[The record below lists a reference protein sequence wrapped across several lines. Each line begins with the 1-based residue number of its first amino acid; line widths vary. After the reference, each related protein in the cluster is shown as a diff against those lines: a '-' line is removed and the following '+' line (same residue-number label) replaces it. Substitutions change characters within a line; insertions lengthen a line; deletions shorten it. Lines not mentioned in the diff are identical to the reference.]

1 MTGHSLAAAEH
12 RGCVPARWRRLA
24 VLGSR
29 AARGVLCWTARAT
42 VAMGNCMSEPDGG
55 RLPLTGPDGL
65 SGSLSARENAAAA
78 AGVLGADLASAEKF
92 CLTMACNKLPATSA
106 MGGGIEPFVV
116 VYTSGDRLAREM
128 FVNKTE
134 LGRTESKSSAPHPH
148 FFTEIVVDWR
158 FEEVQQLHFEVYD
171 ADPQA
176 GGDVG
181 VPLDQHEYLGGCSCM
196 LEEVLASPGTRLTL
210 KLTNGV
216 SVAGNKQLARNGS
229 TLTVTADKE
238 PMQNSLAALK
248 LRAKG
253 LQNNRGGLSGLLG
266 QTDPFL
272 RLRRTRE
279 AGASYENMYRLTDS
293 MWDQATPCYKSEVY
307 MNSSAPRWRPMFVG
321 VQTLCC
327 GDVERPI
334 VLEVRDWDTD
344 GSHDVIGYAVQTF
357 SELEHAR
364 ATGRAIALTDPSTNL
379 TSGELFVDEA
389 RLEDRPSF
397 LDFVLGGCELN
408 FLVGVDF
415 TASNGDPADPKSLHW
430 MDPDGSSE
438 NQYQA
443 AIRAVGEVIE
453 NYDADRLF
461 PVFGFG
467 GKFPSLTVRP
477 TSSLLELARVYDI
490 NRFLPNALHLVG
502 CQQEEQCHCVNI
514 CPGGN
519 PVQGVE
525 GILDAYMGAL
535 TSGNVL
541 LHGPTKLGPVLS
553 TACRWAEEADVSQ
566 DNQKCADSSPVH

>member
-1 MTGHSLAAAEH
+1 
-12 RGCVPARWRRLA
+12 
-24 VLGSR
+24 
-29 AARGVLCWTARAT
+29 
-42 VAMGNCMSEPDGG
+42 MGNCMSEPDGG
-55 RLPLTGPDGL
+55 RLPL
-65 SGSLSARENAAAA
+65 SA
-78 AGVLGADLASAEKF
+78 AGVLGGTLSERENAASAAGVLGPDLASAEKF
-92 CLTMACNKLPATSA
+92 CLTLGCGKLPATSA
-106 MGGGIEPFVV
+106 AGGGIEPFVV
-116 VYTSGDRLAREM
+116 VYTSGDRMAREM

-134 LGRTESKSSAPHPH
+134 IGRTESLSNAPHPH
-148 FFTEIVVDWR
+148 FFTEIALDWR

-176 GGDVG
+176 GSDIG

-210 KLTNGV
+210 KLTNGL
-216 SVAGNKQLARNGS
+216 SVAGSKQLARNGS
-229 TLTVTADKE
+229 TMTVTADKE
-238 PMQNSLAALK
+238 PMQNSLAVLK

-253 LQNNRGGLSGLLG
+253 LANADGALAGLFG

-279 AGASYENMYRLTDS
+279 AGASYEELHRLTDT
-293 MWDQATPCYKSEVY
+293 MWDQATPCYKSEVV
-307 MNSSAPRWRPMFVG
+307 MHTADPRWRPMYIG
-321 VQTLCC
+321 VQSLCC

-334 VLEVRDWDTD
+334 VLEVRDWDSD

-357 SELEHAR
+357 TELEHAR
-364 ATGRAIALTDPSTNL
+364 VTSRPIALTDPATNR
-379 TSGELFVDEA
+379 TSGQVYVEEA

-397 LDFVLGGCELN
+397 LDYVLGGCELN

-415 TASNGDPADPKSLHW
+415 TASNGDPSDPRSLHW

-443 AIRAVGEVIE
+443 AIRAIGEVIE
-453 NYDADRLF
+453 NYDTDRLF

-467 GKFPSLTVRP
+467 GKFPSL
-477 TSSLLELARVYDI
+477 SEA
-490 NRFLPNALHLVG
+490 
-502 CQQEEQCHCVNI
+502 QCHCVNI

-525 GILDAYMGAL
+525 GILDAYTAAL
-535 TSGNVL
+535 TSGNVQ

-566 DNQKCADSSPVH
+566 DNQKCVLMPLACHRPYIQQSPPSRASSNGMKRLQLLQILTDERARICA